1 MDSSMYDSDISIF
14 ILVELMNEDLL
25 IKYLNNQC
33 NPEELETVIHWIE
46 NEAGRTSG
54 GRTLIEKDWNELAEN
69 KFTEYSDD
77 KFTLLLD
84 KIHHQININGK
95 TSVEATP
102 ANRNKVM
109 LSWLTRA
116 AAILLFPVLAFMF
129 YVFSNPL
136 ILTSR
141 IKDGVV
147 DSLEISAP
155 IGSRTSVQLSDG
167 TIVHL
172 NCSSKIR
179 YPRFFVGKTRE
190 LTLVGEGFFE
200 VNHDPKHP
208 FIVKAKNIQIK
219 ALGTKFNVMTYPEN
233 DLVSTTLVEGK
244 VVLDKKANGITNTLE
259 SLTPGQHVDYNTKT
273 GKISI
278 AEGDMRKFIAWKDG
292 LLVFDNASI
301 AEVSERLSRIF
312 NVDLKFSDDI
322 KDYTYTVKF
331 VDESLVQ
338 ILELLTHATPVNY
351 KLCPREKLPDG
362 TYSKQKILLEKRKT
376 L

>member
-1 MDSSMYDSDISIF
+1 
-14 ILVELMNEDLL
+14 MNEDLL

-33 NPEELETVIHWIE
+33 NPKELEAVIHWVE
-46 NEAGRTSG
+46 NDASRTS
-54 GRTLIEKDWNELAEN
+54 GRTLIEKDWNDLAEN

-95 TSVEATP
+95 TRLEETP
-102 ANRNKVM
+102 VNRNKLI

-136 ILTSR
+136 ILTSQ

-147 DSLEISAP
+147 DSLEVSAP
-155 IGSRTSVQLSDG
+155 IGSRTLVQLSDG
-167 TIVHL
+167 TTVHL
-172 NCSSKIR
+172 NCDSKIK

-190 LTLVGEGFFE
+190 LTLIGEGFFE

-208 FIVKAKNIQIK
+208 FVVKTKHMQIR
-219 ALGTKFNVMTYPEN
+219 ALGTKFNVLTYPGN
-233 DLVSTTLVEGK
+233 DIVSTTLVEGK
-244 VVLDKKANGITNTLE
+244 VVIVKSIEGATKAIK
-259 SLTPGQHVDYNTKT
+259 SLVPGQHADYNTKT

-278 AEGDMRKFIAWKDG
+278 VEGDVKKFVAWKDG
-292 LLVFDNASI
+292 LLVFDNANI
-301 AEVSERLSRIF
+301 EEVTERLSRIF
-312 NVDLKFSDDI
+312 NVDISFSEDI
-322 KDYTYTVKF
+322 RDYTYTVKF

-338 ILELLTHATPVNY
+338 ILELLTHATPVSFTVY
-351 KLCPREKLPDG
+351 PREKLQDG
-362 TYSKQKILLEKRKT
+362 TFSKQRISLEKRKK

>member
-33 NPEELETVIHWIE
+33 NPKELETVIHWIG

-54 GRTLIEKDWNELAEN
+54 GRTLIEKDWNDLAEN

-77 KFTLLLD
+77 KFTLLLN

-95 TSVEATP
+95 TRVEVTP

-109 LSWLTRA
+109 LSWVTRA

-172 NCSSKIR
+172 NCGSKIR

-208 FIVKAKNIQIK
+208 FIVKAKNVQIK

-244 VVLDKKANGITNTLE
+244 VVLDKNANGITNTLE

-312 NVDLKFSDDI
+312 NVDVKFSEDI

-338 ILELLTHATPVNY
+338 ILELLTHATPVNF